1 MIFILVAESAS
12 KPGSCIAAFREVQ
25 RGSLRE
31 QDSVQP
37 DVSQGRQLRSQAH
50 WDESTEIHI

>member
-37 DVSQGRQLRSQAH
+37 DVSRGRQLRSQAH
-50 WDESTEIHI
+50 